1 MYFSG
6 RESIGNR
13 GLLASPHDNISAF
26 NPVFQLTGQPTFPDA
41 FTNMSRFPYEAIQ
54 SIAFTEGAIVSD
66 AADVAEWG
74 NALFSGQAT
83 GKRTIDLMVNSISPD
98 ADEDGDHLGYGV
110 FSNKRISETDFFI
123 GHDGNAPGYRSLMF
137 YQPEKKITLALLVN
151 TRSITRE
158 ALYNI
163 AKELYEAMPGFIDG
177 NSNRKESKIIICF
190 NGHSQS
196 VARQAAAGFI
206 QKGAW
211 LGECDLASVNI
222 KNSSTVATGPSEM
235 KTNFNVFP
243 NPFKNQLN
251 FTFTGREKGKV
262 NISLYD
268 INGRLIQTLYHG
280 SIEQGSIKHLNADT
294 RKMTAGIYIV
304 RVTTSTET
312 TQKKLVLER

>member
-1 MYFSG
+1 
-6 RESIGNR
+6 
-13 GLLASPHDNISAF
+13 
-26 NPVFQLTGQPTFPDA
+26 
-41 FTNMSRFPYEAIQ
+41 
-54 SIAFTEGAIVSD
+54 
-66 AADVAEWG
+66 
-74 NALFSGQAT
+74 
-83 GKRTIDLMVNSISPD
+83 
-98 ADEDGDHLGYGV
+98 
-110 FSNKRISETDFFI
+110 
-123 GHDGNAPGYRSLMF
+123 MF

-280 SIEQGSIKHLNADT
+280 SIEQGAIKHLNADT